1 MIPFPETFGN
11 FYRSQLCFTL
21 QIMSFDST
29 CRRLAEQFPEDF
41 ATWLLG
47 KPIRSTVLNPTELSL
62 EPIRADNIM
71 LLEGEQDILHIEWQT
86 DPKQVLPMRLADYRL
101 RIHRMAPDK
110 TIHQVVIYLRKT
122 NSPRVYQNYFEIA
135 GMYAEYEVIRIWEV
149 PVAELMRFPGL
160 LPFAVLGQ
168 TDNPERTLRDAVR
181 SMKKIADPSQQ
192 NEVLGAA
199 YLLGGLVL
207 DQGLIGK
214 IIRRDVMRESV
225 TYQAVLEEGREEG
238 REEAERSLILSLLQ
252 EDIDLDLI
260 ARVTGWSI
268 EKIIQLQRKND

>member
-1 MIPFPETFGN
+1 
-11 FYRSQLCFTL
+11 
-21 QIMSFDST
+21 MSFDST

-71 LLEGEQDILHIEWQT
+71 LLEGEHDILHMEWQT
-86 DPKQVLPMRLADYRL
+86 DPKQVIPMRLADYRL
-101 RIHRMAPDK
+101 RIHRKAPDK

-122 NSPRVYQNYFEIA
+122 NSELVHQNYFEIA

-149 PVAELMRFPGL
+149 PVEELMRFPGL
-160 LPFAVLGQ
+160 LPFAALGQ
-168 TDNPERTLRDAVR
+168 TDNPERALRNAVR
-181 SMKKIADPSQQ
+181 SMKQIADPEKQ

-199 YLLGGLVL
+199 YFLGGLVL
-207 DQGLIGK
+207 DQALIGK

-238 REEAERSLILSLLQ
+238 REEERRSLILSFLRAGA
-252 EDIDLDLI
+252 DFTLI
-260 ARVTGWSI
+260 AQATGWSI
-268 EKIIQLQRKND
+268 EQIQQLQRESF